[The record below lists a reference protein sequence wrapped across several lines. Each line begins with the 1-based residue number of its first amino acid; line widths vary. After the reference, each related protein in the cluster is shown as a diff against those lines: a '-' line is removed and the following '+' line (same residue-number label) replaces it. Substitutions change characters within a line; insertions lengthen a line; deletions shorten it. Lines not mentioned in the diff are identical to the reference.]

1 MITLGKDF
9 MIRSKK
15 ENSKEEEEI
24 SHMMDIRSKRSNRG
38 KIGEM
43 IIYQA
48 LIRICLRSIR
58 KLMRKENR
66 SKILIQN
73 LSKTNFRS
81 KTKIEIRIPSQFKM
95 TITVLNKG
103 ESSQKNL
110 NNQDLTLLERCQENT
125 SKITTTEEENKTS
138 IISTFEKKRNLKK
151 RKQLR
156 NTFKKEEYHMKEN
169 RISYNNTVN
178 KY

>member
-1 MITLGKDF
+1 
-9 MIRSKK
+9 
-15 ENSKEEEEI
+15 
-24 SHMMDIRSKRSNRG
+24 
-38 KIGEM
+38 
-43 IIYQA
+43 
-48 LIRICLRSIR
+48 
-58 KLMRKENR
+58 MRKENR

-95 TITVLNKG
+95 TITALNKG

-151 RKQLR
+151 RK
-156 NTFKKEEYHMKEN
+156 
-169 RISYNNTVN
+169 
-178 KY
+178 